1 MIASGTRGPTPSR
14 YIAIVILALLPR
26 IMLAQGGKAAPQP
39 TPRTADG
46 KPDLSGVYQ
55 ASTRRG
61 REWDFE
67 EPGDQPGTAAPRR
80 PSDINQSRREPIPF
94 REEARAQAQELL
106 NRRSID
112 DPASR
117 CLPQTSPRMTPVAL
131 FPMQFVQNAHDLVI
145 LYEYFDE
152 SRIIPID
159 GRGHPDDIGPTYKGD
174 SVGHWEGNTLVV
186 DVVNFKPGG
195 WLASGVVHSDQLH
208 MTERY
213 TRVDRDQLNYE
224 VTMEDPKIFTKPWTL
239 RSTLM
244 LREGSHMREYVC
256 VENNQ
261 DPDRYETLIKSNPTL
276 FLRSPDVR

>member
-1 MIASGTRGPTPSR
+1 MMRTRGVLT
-14 YIAIVILALLPR
+14 AIGVALLAAT
-26 IMLAQGGKAAPQP
+26 LSAQNGGPAKPATQP

-61 REWDFE
+61 PEWDFE
-67 EPGDQPGTAAPRR
+67 EPGDQPGAAAPRR

-94 REEARAQAQELL
+94 REEARKQAQELL

-152 SRIIPID
+152 FRIIPID
-159 GRGHPDDIGPTYKGD
+159 GRGHPDDINPTYKGD

-195 WLASGVVHSDQLH
+195 WIASGVVHSDQLH

-224 VTMEDPKIFTKPWTL
+224 VTIEDPKIFTKPWTL
-239 RSTLM
+239 RATLM
-244 LREGSHMREYVC
+244 LRDGAHLREYVC

-261 DPDRYETLIKSNPTL
+261 DPDRYEKLLSTNPTS
-276 FLRSPDVR
+276 FLRSPDAK